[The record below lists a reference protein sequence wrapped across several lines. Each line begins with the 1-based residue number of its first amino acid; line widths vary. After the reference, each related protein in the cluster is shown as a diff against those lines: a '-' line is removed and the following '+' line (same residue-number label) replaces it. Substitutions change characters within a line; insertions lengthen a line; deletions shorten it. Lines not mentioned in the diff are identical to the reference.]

1 MTENQVELA
10 RHALGLPNK
19 KRTSYRNYFF
29 AGPGHSD
36 YQEWMAMVAQVEAV
50 RGTGS
55 DLSGDDVFWL
65 TAKGARAALLPR
77 EKLAAED
84 FPHEPV

>member
-1 MTENQVELA
+1 
-10 RHALGLPNK
+10 
-19 KRTSYRNYFF
+19 
-29 AGPGHSD
+29 
-36 YQEWMAMVAQVEAV
+36 MAMVAQVEAA